1 MSRKERDRLK
11 VLELVG
17 QGKVSQVR
25 AGELLGLS
33 ERQVRRLV
41 KRYREQGDAGL
52 VHRLRGRASNR
63 RKPEEERREALRRIE
78 ETYSDFGPTLASE
91 KLRERDGIEV
101 SRETV
106 RQWMIAEDLWKARR
120 RKVRHHSWR
129 PRKECFGEMV
139 QMDTSIH
146 DWLEGREKES
156 LVLIAMIDDATSRLL
171 LRFYRSDTTE
181 TNMSLLRFWIK
192 RYGRPLALY
201 ADKASHFI
209 TTRQPTLEEELQG
222 RSAQT
227 QIGRARGFLKKN
239 NFIPSIDPIPLS
251 PTLHNPPAGGSS
263 DGLPKIRRIPA
274 GSVPASTVPAGCAV
288 SRPGAS
294 RRSHKPFQRAP
305 KRIDGSG

>member
-1 MSRKERDRLK
+1 MELRMSRKERDRLK

-41 KRYREQGDAGL
+41 KRYGVQGTRAGASL
-52 VHRLRGRASNR
+52 AGPASNR
-63 RKPEEERREALRRIE
+63 RKPRKSAGRLYVESRRPIRTSDRRWRRKSCGSAMGSKSAGRRCA
-78 ETYSDFGPTLASE
+78 SDDRRGPLES
-91 KLRERDGIEV
+91 
-101 SRETV
+101 
-106 RQWMIAEDLWKARR
+106 RR
-120 RKVRHHSWR
+120 RQGSPSLLAAAQRVFRGNGADGHFDSR
-129 PRKECFGEMV
+129 
-139 QMDTSIH
+139 
-146 DWLEGREKES
+146 LAGRSGKKS

-227 QIGRARGFLKKN
+227 QIDRG
-239 NFIPSIDPIPLS
+239 
-251 PTLHNPPAGGSS
+251 
-263 DGLPKIRRIPA
+263 
-274 GSVPASTVPAGCAV
+274 
-288 SRPGAS
+288 
-294 RRSHKPFQRAP
+294 
-305 KRIDGSG
+305 